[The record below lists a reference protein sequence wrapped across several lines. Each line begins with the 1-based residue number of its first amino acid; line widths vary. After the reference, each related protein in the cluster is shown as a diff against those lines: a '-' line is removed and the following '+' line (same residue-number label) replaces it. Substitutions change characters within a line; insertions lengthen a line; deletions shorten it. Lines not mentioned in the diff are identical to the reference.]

1 MMGHEGIAHPGVTP
15 EKEGSSRNY
24 QFYYMWISCL
34 LCLQVLHDFF
44 KINMNILLLFQA
56 LFFYLPHFMWSI
68 MEMDLIKSFSYQM
81 KDPESDDVN
90 RMKRTERCQ
99 KSKIVLI

>member
-34 LCLQVLHDFF
+34 LCLQVLHDFLNKYEHF
-44 KINMNILLLFQA
+44 IIISGPFLLSA
-56 LFFYLPHFMWSI
+56 PFYVVNYGNG
-68 MEMDLIKSFSYQM
+68 SY
-81 KDPESDDVN
+81 
-90 RMKRTERCQ
+90 
-99 KSKIVLI
+99 

>member
-34 LCLQVLHDFF
+34 LCLQVLHDFL
-44 KINMNILLLFQA
+44 K
-56 LFFYLPHFMWSI
+56 
-68 MEMDLIKSFSYQM
+68 
-81 KDPESDDVN
+81 
-90 RMKRTERCQ
+90 
-99 KSKIVLI
+99 